1 MRAGMGCN
9 GSCAVDPH
17 PLSRHVSRQVDGIN
31 LSHAESRSFS
41 REMRKVS
48 DGPDSSDAARPK
60 LFQPLTIRG
69 LTLKNRLVV
78 PPMVHYRCDPGNTC
92 GTFHVVHLGR
102 YALGGFGL
110 VFVEATGVEE
120 VGLINEHD
128 LGIWNDAQVESFK
141 PLIAFMKRQNTAI
154 GIQLAH
160 GGRKSSSQ
168 RAMDGMGPL
177 TPEEIKAGAKLW
189 QPVGP
194 TSEPV
199 APGWLIPRQ
208 LSTADCR
215 AMVRTWAHAAK
226 NAVAAGFE
234 AIEVHMAHGYLLAS
248 FLSPISNT
256 RNDEYGG
263 DREGRMRL
271 PLDIVEAV
279 RREMP
284 ATMPLFARVSA
295 VDGAQNGW
303 KLDDTVVFARELKDR
318 GVDVIDGSTGG
329 ISGSATSAQV
339 PRCLR
344 FQVPYA
350 ERVRKDVGIA
360 SMAVG
365 IILEA
370 QQAEAILENGQADLI
385 AVGRQSQFNPNIAQ
399 HWAHDLGINRKFE
412 DWTPE
417 FGWWLE
423 KRIRTMEGFATPTG
437 VVTRHK
443 MSTPGE

>member
-1 MRAGMGCN
+1 MSA
-9 GSCAVDPH
+9 SVTDHVDASR
-17 PLSRHVSRQVDGIN
+17 PL
-31 LSHAESRSFS
+31 
-41 REMRKVS
+41 
-48 DGPDSSDAARPK
+48 
-60 LFQPLTIRG
+60 LFQPFRIRG

-78 PPMVHYRCDPGNTC
+78 PPMVHYRAAPGSTC
-92 GTFHVVHLGR
+92 GPFHTVHLGR

-120 VGLINEHD
+120 IGLIIEHD
-128 LGIWNDAQVESFK
+128 LGIWNDAQVQSFK
-141 PLIAFMKRQNTAI
+141 PLIAFMKGESTAI

-177 TPEEIKAGAKLW
+177 TSEQIKAGAKLW

-194 TSEPV
+194 TSDPV
-199 APGWLIPRQ
+199 AEGWLTPHQ
-208 LSTADCR
+208 LTTEECK
-215 AMVRTWAHAAK
+215 AMVGTWAKAAR
-226 NAVAAGFE
+226 NAVAAGFDT
-234 AIEVHMAHGYLLAS
+234 IEIHTAHGYLLAS

-263 DREGRMRL
+263 DRNGRMRL
-271 PLDIVEAV
+271 PLEIVEAV

-284 ATMPLFARVSA
+284 DDMPLFVRVSA

-303 KLDDTVVFARELKDR
+303 NLDDTVAFAHELKAR
-318 GVDVIDGSTGG
+318 GVDVIDCSSGG
-329 ISGSATSAQV
+329 ISGSATAAQV
-339 PRCLR
+339 PRGLG

-350 ERVRKDVGIA
+350 DRVRNEVGIA

-385 AVGRQSQFNPNIAQ
+385 AIGRQSQFNPNIAH
-399 HWAHDLGINRKFE
+399 HWAHELGINRKFE
-412 DWTPE
+412 DWAPE

-423 KRIRTMEGFATPTG
+423 KRIRTMEGFATPVG
-437 VVTRHK
+437 VVKRA
-443 MSTPGE
+443 GVNAGG